1 LKAPSVIPA
10 VDSYAHHAPF
20 YDLEHEDYQEDL
32 AMYAGFAA
40 GLGQSEALE
49 LAAGSGRIAL
59 PLASQGTNITGLDN
73 SPAMLALAKEKAAS
87 AGLTKR
93 ARFVH
98 GDMRAFDLGHTYG
111 LVIIGLNSLMPLET
125 QAEQVRA
132 LTCAARHLAPGGRL
146 VVDLFNPD
154 VALPDPHQEGQ
165 LFLHC
170 LKVLPSGTH
179 LLHFQSP
186 RVDRATQRVSMTNY
200 YDEMEPG
207 GQVRRHFAGFSL
219 RYVTAGEI
227 ELMLTQAG
235 LRLEALYG
243 SYELDPFHSD
253 SPRLIAVA
261 SHA

>member
-1 LKAPSVIPA
+1 VADEYAP
-10 VDSYAHHAPF
+10 HARF

-40 GLGQSEALE
+40 GLAQSRVLE

-59 PLASQGTNITGLDN
+59 PLAASGITITGLDI
-73 SPAMLALAKEKAAS
+73 SPAMLALAKEKVAR
-87 AGLTKR
+87 AGLTRK

-98 GDMRAFDLGHTYG
+98 GDMRTFDLGRTYG
-111 LVIIGLNSLMPLET
+111 LIIIGLNSLMHLET
-125 QAEQVRA
+125 QREQA
-132 LTCAARHLAPGGRL
+132 QAISAAARHLAPGGRL
-146 VVDLFNPD
+146 VIDLFNPE
-154 VALPDPHQEGQ
+154 VALPDPNQEGQ

-170 LKVLPSGTH
+170 LKVLPSGAH

-186 RVDRATQRVSMTNY
+186 RVDRAAQRVDMTNY

-207 GQVRRHFAGFSL
+207 GQVRRHFAPFTM

-227 ELMLTQAG
+227 ELLLTQAG
-235 LRLEALYG
+235 LTVDALYG
-243 SYELDPFHSD
+243 SYELEPFHGD

-261 SHA
+261 GHR